1 MNEENRKL
9 LINLIDSPG
18 HVDFSCEVSAALRV
32 TDGALVVVDSVE
44 GKCVQTETVLR
55 QAMQEKVRPVLVI
68 NKLDR
73 QILELKADSEVIYQ
87 NLSKIIES
95 INAIT
100 MSYEDTDLGESLMLD
115 PKKGNVAFGSGK
127 DCWGFTLKTFAR
139 LYANKFNISE
149 KALMNY
155 LWGDYFYD

>member
-1 MNEENRKL
+1 M
-9 LINLIDSPG
+9 
-18 HVDFSCEVSAALRV
+18 DFSCEVSAALRV

-73 QILELKADSEVIYQ
+73 QILELKADSELIYQ
-87 NLSKIIES
+87 NLNKIIES

-100 MSYEDTDLGESLMLD
+100 MSYEDPDLGESLPLD
-115 PKKGNVAFGSGK
+115 PKKGNIAFGSGK
-127 DCWGFTLKTFAR
+127 DC
-139 LYANKFNISE
+139 
-149 KALMNY
+149 
-155 LWGDYFYD
+155 